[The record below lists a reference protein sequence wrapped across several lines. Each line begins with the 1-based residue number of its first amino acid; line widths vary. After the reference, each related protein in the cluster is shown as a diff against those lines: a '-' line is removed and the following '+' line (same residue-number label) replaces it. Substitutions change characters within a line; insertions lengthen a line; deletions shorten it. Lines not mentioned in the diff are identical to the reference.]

1 MESSP
6 EPCTLFSSTPVQ
18 YLTVWRKSL
27 LFNGHGYTVYDD
39 ADGSIVFRVEDY
51 AHDWRRHALLMDRHG
66 NVLLTVRRCRC
77 NILNLWESWK
87 AYKGDEDAQ
96 MITKGERRRPL
107 FKAIKDLGS
116 SSCTIS
122 MFTEQGSPR
131 SPSLGYRMSWSRTKE
146 WFTIYQ
152 VAPINT
158 LVAEASRKYG
168 SSTPMKLLDK
178 DVLALRVFP
187 GMDRALAMAMIMI
200 TNSMR

>member
-77 NILNLWESWK
+77 NVRYRIAYCFSLIILLL
-87 AYKGDEDAQ
+87 
-96 MITKGERRRPL
+96 RPCMHDIEL
-107 FKAIKDLGS
+107 I
-116 SSCTIS
+116 C
-122 MFTEQGSPR
+122 
-131 SPSLGYRMSWSRTKE
+131 
-146 WFTIYQ
+146 
-152 VAPINT
+152 N
-158 LVAEASRKYG
+158 
-168 SSTPMKLLDK
+168 
-178 DVLALRVFP
+178 
-187 GMDRALAMAMIMI
+187 
-200 TNSMR
+200 